1 MYGEHKIIMKYYSVF
16 GIFIVIIKMQSAL
29 VYLVEKLPWLIYEA
43 FLLRDIHNFNAY
55 LYFLFIMTI
64 LKNLSLRFCAIWT
77 NFTFIYLMEQILVWT
92 LNVITNVLYFHIIV
106 WSFIKSVDTYGPI
119 FSPSYPLIRDS
130 HSSSRINL
138 DPDYSQRMFFTKF

>member
-43 FLLRDIHNFNAY
+43 FLLQDIHNFNAY

-77 NFTFIYLMEQILVWT
+77 NFTFIYLMEQILV
-92 LNVITNVLYFHIIV
+92 
-106 WSFIKSVDTYGPI
+106 
-119 FSPSYPLIRDS
+119 
-130 HSSSRINL
+130 
-138 DPDYSQRMFFTKF
+138 